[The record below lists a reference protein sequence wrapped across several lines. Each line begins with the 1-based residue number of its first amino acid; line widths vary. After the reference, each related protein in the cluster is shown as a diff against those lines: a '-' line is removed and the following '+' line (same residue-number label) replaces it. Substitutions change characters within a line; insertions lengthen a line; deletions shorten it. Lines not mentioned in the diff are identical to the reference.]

1 MDIDKKDRSTLK
13 SYFRKNSI
21 PTESNFADLIDGML
35 NQKDDGIVKLPGDPL
50 SIAAAG
56 DAAGPQKVINFYGNL
71 AEANPAWM
79 LQLNPR
85 SDQNKPETAQA
96 GFSISDG
103 QGVSRLFID
112 KSTGNVG
119 IGTIHPQAK
128 LGIEGG
134 ALIGGTLQVNDG
146 ITSAKLKVTGETTIN
161 TVSLGGFTA
170 ADADEWPRITW
181 YRDIAAS
188 WDEGLIKH
196 SSARGFFKRSGFGIH
211 IHKSRDWGIWST
223 DWNPLFGVEG
233 GTGNVSIKGG
243 LHIREGGLSIGD
255 SSQLPKG
262 ELKVTGVIGASSSS
276 TPPTKGT
283 GGVPVM
289 TSGIR
294 FQDNPGGGGFD
305 AAWIQYYARSGE
317 NCTLEIGVS
326 NDADDHIALMPSGNV
341 GIGTATPGAKLEI
354 NASLTTWNGWLEA
367 IRFTRTEHSAIT
379 HPGGGLLFGMH
390 SDRHFYFADTVKGQY
405 AMTIDGPTGNATIKG
420 SVTAGNSDI
429 YFTNTEHNHSA
440 IGNTAGYAAIENAK
454 DFGALMILG
463 RAGTDKGRKVR
474 LWDYLEVVG
483 TFVNNSDINAKKDIE
498 ELRYGLEEVK
508 KLRPVSFNWKT
519 LANSHK
525 SLGLIAQ
532 DVKSVIDEVVYADDS
547 PEGKGAL
554 SIGYI
559 NLIPVLINAIKEL
572 DAKIKQLEALAVA
585 D

>member
-119 IGTIHPQAK
+119 IGMIHPQAK
-128 LGIEGG
+128 LDIEGG
-134 ALIGGTLQVNDG
+134 AFLGYESTLSDFGTPLKSGFYQALNATGDVSDTAHDWSHLITARHSNTGNNHQLQIAATFKSNDRLFFRKIQAVGTENPVWNEIATRGSNTFSGTQVIGGTLQVN
-146 ITSAKLKVTGETTIN
+146 
-161 TVSLGGFTA
+161 
-170 ADADEWPRITW
+170 
-181 YRDIAAS
+181 
-188 WDEGLIKH
+188 
-196 SSARGFFKRSGFGIH
+196 
-211 IHKSRDWGIWST
+211 
-223 DWNPLFGVEG
+223 
-233 GTGNVSIKGG
+233 
-243 LHIREGGLSIGD
+243 
-255 SSQLPKG
+255 
-262 ELKVTGVIGASSSS
+262 GVIGASSSN
-276 TPPTKGT
+276 TPPAKDTN
-283 GGVPVM
+283 GVPAM

-294 FQDNPGGGGFD
+294 FQDNPGGGAAD

-317 NCTLEIGVS
+317 SCTLEIGVS
-326 NDADDHIALMPSGNV
+326 NDADDHIVLMPSGNV
-341 GIGTATPGAKLEI
+341 GIGTTAPAAKLDI
-354 NASLTTWNGWLEA
+354 VADKTTWLGWYEA
-367 IRFTRTEHSAIT
+367 VRFSQKAHSAIT

-390 SDRHFYFADTVKGQY
+390 SDRHFYFGDTVGNKY
-405 AMTIDGPTGNATIKG
+405 VMNIDATTGDVAIKG
-420 SVTAGNSDI
+420 AIYAQNSDT
-429 YFTNTEHNHSA
+429 YFTNTEHNHTA

-454 DFGALMILG
+454 NFDALMILG
-463 RAGTDKGRKVR
+463 RAGTAQGRKVR

-519 LANSHK
+519 LVNSHK

-532 DVKSVIDEVVYADDS
+532 DVKSIIDEVVYADDS

-572 DAKIKQLEALAVA
+572 DAKVKQLEALAVA
-585 D
+585 G

>member
-341 GIGTATPGAKLEI
+341 GVGTNNPSSKL
-354 NASLTTWNGWLEA
+354 T
-367 IRFTRTEHSAIT
+367 
-379 HPGGGLLFGMH
+379 
-390 SDRHFYFADTVKGQY
+390 
-405 AMTIDGPTGNATIKG
+405 
-420 SVTAGNSDI
+420 
-429 YFTNTEHNHSA
+429 
-440 IGNTAGYAAIENAK
+440 
-454 DFGALMILG
+454 
-463 RAGTDKGRKVR
+463 
-474 LWDYLEVVG
+474 VVG
-483 TFVNNSDINAKKDIE
+483 S
-498 ELRYGLEEVK
+498 
-508 KLRPVSFNWKT
+508 
-519 LANSHK
+519 
-525 SLGLIAQ
+525 IAGGETSTGW
-532 DVKSVIDEVVYADDS
+532 VL
-547 PEGKGAL
+547 GKGAWGPDNWL
-554 SIGYI
+554 RITTLQSGNTYHDLAINSLWSAGVKRFDLAEITPVKLDDDLEQGDVVVIDRENGLRVTRSTKPGDTAVYGIVSSFEQAAIVIGGVGGPEVVKGEKDVAPI
-559 NLIPVLINAIKEL
+559 ALIGRVIVKASDENGPITIGDLLTTSATRGHVMRCDDRTKYAGAIIGKALEPLNSGKGVITVLVSM
-572 DAKIKQLEALAVA
+572 Q
-585 D
+585 